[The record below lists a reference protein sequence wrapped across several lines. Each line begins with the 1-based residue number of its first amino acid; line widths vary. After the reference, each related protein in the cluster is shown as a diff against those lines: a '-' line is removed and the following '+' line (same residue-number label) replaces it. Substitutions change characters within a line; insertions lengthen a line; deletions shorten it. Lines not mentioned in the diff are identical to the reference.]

1 MRRLTSLIAC
11 LLAACAIAPAGRSAA
26 APAGKTAAAPAGK
39 AAAAPA
45 GTTAGT
51 TASTTAAAR
60 TGAADKPAPT
70 LDAQLFYQLLLGE
83 LRARG
88 DDPGAGYS
96 LMLDAARKT
105 GDAALFQRAIE
116 IAFSAR
122 AGDAALQAA
131 RAWRQALPQSRD
143 ALRYLLQ
150 IQIGLNRL
158 DDSADTLRAQM
169 QQASPA
175 ERSALLLQLPRQYAR
190 VADKKLAARAVEQA
204 LGDWLES
211 RDAALAAAAWVTVG
225 RMRVAA
231 GEVPRALQA
240 AERAAVLDRESQAP
254 VLLALELLSPQHP
267 AAERLVLRHLQ
278 APTGAAPDTR
288 SRALVRMAYARALL
302 EAERYSEAA
311 GQLEIVTRSQPQLAQ
326 AWLVQGTLQLQELQP
341 DAAEQSLRRYLALTE
356 AAAAAPAPSAPSGSA
371 ADRSADSEDASER
384 ARGRAQAFLQL
395 ARIAEQRGDFAAANG
410 WLDRITDARDLLA
423 AQLRRASI
431 MARQGRVD
439 DARKL
444 IADVP
449 ARDASQARSKL
460 LAEVQLLR
468 DNQRTADAFALLA
481 QALKDEPRDADLLY
495 EQSLVAEKLGRFDD
509 MERLLREL
517 IAVRPD
523 HQHAYNALGYSLAD
537 RNLRLDEART
547 LILRALE
554 LAPGDASITDSLG
567 WVEYRM
573 GNIKEALRLL
583 DEAYR
588 KRPDPEIAA
597 HLGEVLWQLGQRDR
611 ARAVWKEGLLL
622 NAANETLR
630 ETLKRFGVNP

>member
-1 MRRLTSLIAC
+1 MSLDYHGSMRPLVPC
-11 LLAACAIAPAGRSAA
+11 LLAVVATVAGALATA
-26 APAGKTAAAPAGK
+26 APT
-39 AAAAPA
+39 
-45 GTTAGT
+45 GT
-51 TASTTAAAR
+51 SDKR
-60 TGAADKPAPT
+60 ADGSG

-83 LRARG
+83 IRARS

-96 LMLDAARKT
+96 LVLDAARKT
-105 GDAALFQRAIE
+105 GDPALFQRAIE
-116 IAFSAR
+116 IALSAR
-122 AGDAALQAA
+122 AGEAALQAA

-143 ALRYLLQ
+143 AVRYLLQ
-150 IQIGLNRL
+150 IQVGLNRL
-158 DDSADTLRAQM
+158 EDSVDTLRAQM

-175 ERSALLLQLPRQYAR
+175 ERTALLLVLPRQYSR
-190 VADKKLAARAVEQA
+190 VADKKLAARVVEQA

-211 RDAALAAAAWVTVG
+211 RDTALAAAAWVTVG
-225 RMRVAA
+225 RLRVAA

-240 AERAAVLDRESQAP
+240 AERAAALDRDAQAP
-254 VLLALELLSPQHP
+254 VLLALDLLSPQHP
-267 AAERLVLRHLQ
+267 AAERLVQRHLQ
-278 APTGAAPDTR
+278 AAQRNGADGMP
-288 SRALVRMAYARALL
+288 RALIRMAYARALL

-311 GQLEIVTRSQPQLAQ
+311 EQLDIVTRAQPQMAQ
-326 AWLVQGTLQLQELQP
+326 AWLVQGTLQLQEARLE
-341 DAAEQSLRRYLALTE
+341 AAEESLKRYLSLTE
-356 AAAAAPAPSAPSGSA
+356 AAHDAATTSRSG
-371 ADRSADSEDASER
+371 DDEDANDR
-384 ARGRAQAFLQL
+384 GRGRAQAFLQL
-395 ARIAEQRGDFAAANG
+395 ARIAEQRRDFAAANG

-431 MARQGRVD
+431 MARQGRID

-449 ARDASQARSKL
+449 ARDESQARSKL

-468 DNQRTADAFALLA
+468 ENNRTADAFALLS
-481 QALKDEPRDADLLY
+481 QALQKEPRDIDLLY
-495 EQSLVAEKLGRFDD
+495 EQALVAEKLGHYDE

-517 IAVRPD
+517 ITLRPD

-537 RNLRLDEART
+537 RNVRLEEARA
-547 LILRALE
+547 LIRKALE
-554 LAPGDASITDSLG
+554 LSPGDASITDSLG

-573 GNIKEALRLL
+573 GNTKEALRLL

-597 HLGEVLWQLGQRDR
+597 HLGEVLWQLGQRER